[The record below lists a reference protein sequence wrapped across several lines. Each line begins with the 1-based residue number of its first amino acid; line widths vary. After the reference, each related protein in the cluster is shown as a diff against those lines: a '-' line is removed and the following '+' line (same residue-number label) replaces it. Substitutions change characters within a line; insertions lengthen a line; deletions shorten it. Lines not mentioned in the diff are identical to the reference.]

1 MQRGLSTHWVVS
13 AERCEGTEKELERD
27 CERVCVLEDRREFD
41 LSAHVCKW
49 VLKGVRSAFICGGCV
64 FVKVVCGL
72 LTGGHVFSVAW
83 PAPSVFPC
91 NAAAVLPAA
100 HASLAPPGPA
110 FPWYP

>member
-1 MQRGLSTHWVVS
+1 MSWRETV
-13 AERCEGTEKELERD
+13 
-27 CERVCVLEDRREFD
+27 RVCVLEDRREFD
-41 LSAHVCKW
+41 ISAHVCKW
-49 VLKGVRSAFICGGCV
+49 VLKGVRSAFICEGSI

-100 HASLAPPGPA
+100 HALLAPPGPA